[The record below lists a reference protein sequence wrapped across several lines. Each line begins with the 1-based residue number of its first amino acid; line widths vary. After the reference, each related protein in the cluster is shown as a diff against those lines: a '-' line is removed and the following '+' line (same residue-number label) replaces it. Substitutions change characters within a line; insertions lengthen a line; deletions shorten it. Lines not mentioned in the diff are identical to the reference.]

1 MALRSQLFIVF
12 LFACTLLRAQ
22 DAYVVAEHDDGSP
35 SIIVYIKGTDEKVK
49 EEGYY
54 ENGNLEYVGN
64 YKDGKEHGE
73 FLYYYEDGTLQYEE
87 NWKNG
92 LEHGT
97 TKEYAPD
104 GQLVL
109 EQEWKNGNLV
119 EEIVHQ

>member
-1 MALRSQLFIVF
+1 M
-12 LFACTLLRAQ
+12 LRAQ

-35 SIIVYIKGTDEKVK
+35 SVIVYIKGKDEKAQKVK

-64 YKDGKEHGE
+64 YKDGVEHGE

-92 LEHGT
+92 QEHGT

-109 EQEWKNGNLV
+109 EQEWKDGNLV
-119 EEIVHQ
+119 EEITHQ